1 MSVRGGLLPLRPMV
15 ETPSTVRADGRAART
30 RAADVHVIVPLDPA
44 GPAATL
50 TLRGRPVVELALLAL
65 AGSASVGAVTVAVAG
80 EADGGGPGAPAAP
93 DVDDLIRGPL
103 ADLERSGVAV
113 SVGRGCRWDAARA
126 ALATGTLR
134 RIAIHAADRPL
145 VGPATLDAVLAAAD
159 GNEVAVA
166 VLPATYTYKRVADG
180 FVTASPPRDRLRILQ
195 GPWIFEREAL
205 ARAIATVPDRSLARL
220 DELGLVRAA
229 GLRVRLVA
237 GDPLHVPV
245 ATPAAVRFA
254 ELALGGAAL
263 GAR

>member
-1 MSVRGGLLPLRPMV
+1 MV
-15 ETPSTVRADGRAART
+15 ETPSTVRADGRASRT

-50 TLRGRPVVELALLAL
+50 TLHGRPVAESSLRAL
-65 AGSASVGAVTVAVAG
+65 AGTGSIGAVSVAVAAA
-80 EADGGGPGAPAAP
+80 ADAEPGGAGAAH
-93 DVDDLIRGPL
+93 VDTLLRGPL
-103 ADLERSGVAV
+103 AELERAGIAVAV
-113 SVGRGCRWDAARA
+113 VRGSRWDAVRA
-126 ALATGTLR
+126 ALATGAHR

-145 VGPATLDAVLAAAD
+145 VGPATLDAVLAGAD
-159 GNEVAVA
+159 GHEAAVA

-180 FVTASPPRDRLRILQ
+180 LVTASPPRDRLRILQ
-195 GPWIFEREAL
+195 GPWVFEREAL
-205 ARAIATVPDRSLARL
+205 ARALAAVPERSAASL

-254 ELALGGAAL
+254 EVALGGAAI

>member
-1 MSVRGGLLPLRPMV
+1 M
-15 ETPSTVRADGRAART
+15 
-30 RAADVHVIVPLDPA
+30 HVVVPLDPA

-50 TLRGRPVVELALLAL
+50 TLHGRPVAELALRAL
-65 AGSASVGAVTVAVAG
+65 AGAGSVGAVTVAVAG
-80 EADGGGPGAPAAP
+80 EAGRGESGAEGAP
-93 DVDDLIRGPL
+93 DVDDLLRGPL
-103 ADLERSGVAV
+103 AELERSGVAV
-113 SVGRGCRWDAARA
+113 SVRRGGRWEAAQA
-126 ALATGTLR
+126 ALASGTHR

-180 FVTASPPRDRLRILQ
+180 LVTASPPRDRLRILQ
-195 GPWIFEREAL
+195 GPWVFERETL
-205 ARAIATVPDRSLARL
+205 ARAIAAIPDRSLAGL
-220 DELGLVRAA
+220 DELGLTRAA